1 MQRGVIH
8 GGCGCVLLS
17 FLSCGCVRRRLWFV
31 HVQSFL
37 LLCVRVRVAALH
49 CNIVTGLSSGDRR
62 AEGVQLEQSLWW
74 WRRRSPQKAKAPTMR
89 PPKLVGFFQKS

>member
-1 MQRGVIH
+1 MVGVVAFCCLFCRVAVFDVD
-8 GGCGCVLLS
+8 CGLYTCS
-17 FLSCGCVRRRLWFV
+17 RFYC
-31 HVQSFL
+31 
-37 LLCVRVRVAALH
+37 CVRVRVAALH